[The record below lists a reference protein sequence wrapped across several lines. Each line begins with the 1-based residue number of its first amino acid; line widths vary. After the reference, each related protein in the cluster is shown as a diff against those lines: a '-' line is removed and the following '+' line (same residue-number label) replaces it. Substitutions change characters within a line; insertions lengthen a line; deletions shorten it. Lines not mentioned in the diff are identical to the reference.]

1 MGKAA
6 RVAYVVPAARP
17 FVSGLWGGLGAAR
30 QLARLSAWQ
39 RTNVP
44 CRRLC
49 YSASWMRALLSEAE
63 DCPLRLERLVSPTL
77 VVPRF
82 DDMTIEFD
90 ASIYGG
96 GGVLRAATGT
106 VVEFFSVVWQGD
118 EAPHLG
124 VEPWVTAHQTFW
136 EFATLLLALCVWG
149 DSFTQRR
156 VSVLGDNTGALNNA
170 LSFRGKGPLE
180 ALSRELSWRQARRGW
195 LFDVGHL
202 PSEYNVVA
210 DALSRITDPKGT
222 GWPSE
227 ALAAAAEVSPPR
239 LRDLWIAKPR

>member
-1 MGKAA
+1 ML
-6 RVAYVVPAARP
+6 RTTT
-17 FVSGLWGGLGAAR
+17 GA
-30 QLARLSAWQ
+30 
-39 RTNVP
+39 
-44 CRRLC
+44 
-49 YSASWMRALLSEAE
+49 
-63 DCPLRLERLVSPTL
+63 
-77 VVPRF
+77 
-82 DDMTIEFD
+82 
-90 ASIYGG
+90 
-96 GGVLRAATGT
+96 
-106 VVEFFSVVWQGD
+106 VVEFFSVIWQGD

-124 VEPWVTAHQTFW
+124 VEPGVTAHQTFW

-170 LSFRGKGPLE
+170 LSFRGRGPLE